1 MKTFT
6 THEPVQGL
14 NFCRKKPV
22 VVQAK
27 QMDED
32 FEVMTLEGKMRGNK
46 GDYLIKGVQ
55 DELYPC
61 AKDIFE
67 ATYEFI

>member
-6 THEPVQGL
+6 THQPVQGL
-14 NFCRKKPV
+14 NFCRKKP

>member
-1 MKTFT
+1 
-6 THEPVQGL
+6 
-14 NFCRKKPV
+14 
-22 VVQAK
+22 
-27 QMDED
+27 MDED